1 MHPTQQS
8 AVKSR
13 SVARWDERTS
23 TIIFAIS
30 PQIIPTRLSFKY
42 PEISHCCL
50 AALCQPSRVLSSA
63 SALDVFGREEGRQVR
78 NNTTVARPFS
88 SSQQSPVY

>member
-1 MHPTQQS
+1 MHPTQRS

-30 PQIIPTRLSFKY
+30 PQIIPTRFSFKY

-88 SSQQSPVY
+88 SSQQSPV